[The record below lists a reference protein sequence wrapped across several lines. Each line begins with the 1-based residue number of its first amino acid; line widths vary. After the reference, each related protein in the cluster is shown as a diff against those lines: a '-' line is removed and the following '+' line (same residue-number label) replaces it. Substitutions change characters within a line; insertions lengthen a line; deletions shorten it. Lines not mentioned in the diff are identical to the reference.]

1 MERSRDDHA
10 GPTRPARRDPSS
22 VVAVAAAVAWLQ
34 LAVEAWSRTV
44 AVSVVP
50 ARAAFHLLVVLVAL
64 LGVAVAGAARTARQ
78 VPGVA
83 GPAVLRLGGSL
94 AAASV
99 VLAGRLVLEPWQPT
113 VLALAP
119 LLVVAPVLTSWELV
133 ARIRAGGGRRWR
145 PVEHSLRLWC
155 SLAVPAGVLL
165 GLQPARW
172 GASGPQTGE
181 FRATWVSVLV
191 AGVIAAAGAA
201 LARRATAW
209 WFAVVSLAAVGVL
222 VAASGA
228 TVSTVPTTVWIAAT
242 VAAVGAAG
250 TWVPRDDRGRIVVGG
265 RTSVPVARRLGRRIG
280 LVGGAVAGAGRTAGS
295 ATGRHLRN
303 GSGRAARGLG
313 DLVAPPSLQPR
324 PVRTRIDRQLG
335 ALVLLGSTAYVVAG
349 AVWAF
354 RIGWQPTG
362 HAATLMARASQVGT
376 ADHPW
381 IGLVTSLGGAGSG
394 AAHPGPFP
402 MDVLAPFVRVFG
414 VSGGAIVGGATVTL
428 VCWLV
433 AVWAAWRAAGRSA
446 ALAVWVA
453 AAVVI
458 AVPGL
463 GAVWEANNIS
473 ISMLAMF
480 TTVVLCWAVATGTWS
495 AWWPAVLGA
504 CFCAQSYI
512 PHALVVVGPL
522 VVAAATMLVV
532 RRRSTDPVE
541 RARIAR
547 FWWVGVAAGLLAWA
561 QPAWEA
567 IANDGGNVRALLTEV
582 TTPVPSLGAS
592 GMVRALAWIF
602 AVPPRWGEVTE
613 SYAQAGGALD
623 FVGGS
628 VVVGLLVAAVVAGA
642 AWWSRRTTPS
652 SLRQLQTVT
661 LAVVVGACLN
671 ATQLPMSYLRSF
683 QLGWLVVASIVVWLT
698 VGLRLG
704 VAALHRLR
712 LRSGAAA
719 VRNVARAA
727 TGLSLVALVVL
738 GLNGPA
744 SIEEMKG
751 TPFAIDAMIDPVVE
765 PTVAAVGTD
774 RPVLALRAGTRLNE
788 VATDTVVSNL
798 IARGVDVRVEPG
810 LGGFNYGRRRLV
822 DRWDGP
828 TIWILGGIEPN
839 RPTGTLVARAE
850 VPGWSDEDV
859 DRTARAVAE
868 RLGPDGT
875 VVLQPWV
882 GAYLVRYLSG
892 WVGTERVCALAEE
905 LRSGR
910 VRAADLPPGLLLTLY
925 GDLAVESPQ
934 LPADL
939 QTAATDLV
947 GRAPLEVWVTDRQG
961 DQSVDSDRMLRD
973 GTQCPP
979 APGER

>member
-1 MERSRDDHA
+1 MERSRDHDDGPSRPA
-10 GPTRPARRDPSS
+10 GPGATS

-34 LAVEAWSRTV
+34 LGVEAWSRTV

-64 LGVAVAGAARTARQ
+64 LAVAVVGAVRTARRA
-78 VPGVA
+78 PGTT
-83 GPAVLRLGGSL
+83 GPVVLRLGGAL

-99 VLAGRLVLEPWQPT
+99 VLVGRLVLEPWQPT

-119 LLVVAPVLTSWELV
+119 LLVVAPVLTGWEL
-133 ARIRAGGGRRWR
+133 ALRIRSAGGLRRR
-145 PVEHSLRLWC
+145 PVERALRLWC
-155 SLAVPAGVLL
+155 SLAIASGVLL
-165 GLQPARW
+165 AIQPARW
-172 GASGPQTGE
+172 GVSGPQTGE
-181 FRATWVSVLV
+181 FRIVWASVLV
-191 AGVIAAAGAA
+191 AGVLAAATAA
-201 LARRATAW
+201 SVRRATAW
-209 WFAVVSLAAVGVL
+209 WFGGVALGAGWVL

-228 TVSTVPTTVWIAAT
+228 TVSSVPVAVWIAASVSA
-242 VAAVGAAG
+242 VAALG
-250 TWVPRDDRGRIVVGG
+250 TWVRRDDRGRMLVAGRSSDDLARRVG
-265 RTSVPVARRLGRRIG
+265 RRLGTG
-280 LVGGAVAGAGRTAGS
+280 GSAVATAGGAALS
-295 ATGRHLRN
+295 ATARWARD
-303 GSGRAARGLG
+303 GSRRAARGLG
-313 DLVAPPSLQPR
+313 DLVAPRSLRPR
-324 PVRTRIDRQLG
+324 PERTRIDRQFG
-335 ALVLLGSTAYVVAG
+335 ALVLFGSTAYVVAG
-349 AVWAF
+349 ALWAV
-354 RIGWQPTG
+354 RVGWQPTG

-414 VSGGAIVGGATVTL
+414 VSGGAIVGGSSVTL
-428 VCWLV
+428 VCWLA
-433 AVWAAWRAAGRSA
+433 AVWGAWRAAGRSA

-480 TTVVLCWAVATGTWS
+480 TTVVLCWAVATGIWS

-522 VVAAATMLVV
+522 VVAAAAMLVV
-532 RRRSTDPVE
+532 RRRSTDPIE
-541 RARIAR
+541 RGRIAR
-547 FWWVGVAAGLLAWA
+547 AWWIGVAVAALAWA

-567 IANDGGNVRALLTEV
+567 LTNGGGNVRALLTEV
-582 TTPVPSLGAS
+582 TTPVPSLGAE
-592 GMVRALAWIF
+592 GTVRALAWIF
-602 AVPPRWGEVTE
+602 AVPPRWGDVTE
-613 SYAQAGGALD
+613 SYAQAGSALD

-628 VVVGLLVAAVVAGA
+628 VVVGLVVATVVAGA
-642 AWWSRRTTPS
+642 AWWSRRSTPS
-652 SLRQLQTVT
+652 SLRQLQTVSI
-661 LAVVVGACLN
+661 AVVVGACLN
-671 ATQLPMSYLRSF
+671 ATQLPQSYLRSF

-704 VAALHRLR
+704 VATLHR
-712 LRSGAAA
+712 
-719 VRNVARAA
+719 VRERAGTPGVRVAARAA
-727 TGLSLVALVVL
+727 TGLAVLAVVL
-738 GLNGPA
+738 LAVNGPA
-744 SIEEMKG
+744 SIEDMKG
-751 TPFAIDAMIDPVVE
+751 TPFAIDPMIDPVVD
-765 PTVAAVGTD
+765 PTVDTLGTD

-822 DRWDGP
+822 DRWEGP
-828 TIWILGGIEPN
+828 TLWILGGVEPK

-850 VPGWSDEDV
+850 VPGWSDEGFE
-859 DRTARAVAE
+859 RAAGAVAD

-882 GAYLVRYLSG
+882 DAYLVRYLSG
-892 WVGTERVCALAEE
+892 WFPADRVCALAGE

-939 QTAATDLV
+939 QAEATGLV
-947 GRAPLEVWVTDRQG
+947 GRAPLEVWATDRRG
-961 DQSVDSDRMLRD
+961 DQPVDSDRMLRD

-979 APGER
+979 GPGGS